1 MASKKKTKKKKSA
14 TKKKKQ
20 VKQKPSLFMRLC
32 KWMVVL
38 GLWGAIAC
46 TGILLWFAKDLPDV
60 TAQATFERRSSIIV
74 KASNGAVIARYGES
88 KGQNISVN
96 DVPEHLVQAV
106 LSIEDRRFYSHP
118 GIDPLGIT
126 RAMITNISKGRLV
139 QGGSTITQ
147 QLAKNLFLT
156 HQRKLKRK
164 IQEALLAL
172 WLERELTKDEI
183 LSAYMNRV
191 YLGAGTYG
199 FEAASQ
205 LYFGK
210 SAKHVTI
217 REAAVLAGLL
227 KAPSRYSPHSNPELA
242 KKRSD
247 VVISAM
253 VDAGFLK
260 KSELTDEQLAFNL
273 PQKPLKSGQNYRY
286 FTDWVVDGLDDL
298 VGRPNIDMVVETTL
312 ISPLQNH
319 AQNTLKQTIDNAD
332 EMSFVSQGAILS
344 MAQDGAIL
352 TMVGGYDYRK
362 SQFNRTTQAIRSPGS
377 SFKPFVFLT
386 AIEQGWDPDDT
397 ILDEKI
403 TEGSYRPKNFAGK
416 YHGKIELTEALSK
429 SMNTA
434 SVRLTQEVGIGNVL
448 KTAKKIGII
457 SPLERDLSL
466 SLGSSGVSVLEMG
479 TAYTTLS
486 NGGYR
491 IFPYAITRITENNG
505 RLLYAR
511 KKPKSYPHTI
521 RTKDVSKLTYMLQ
534 DVIQSGT
541 GKRARLPFPAAGKT
555 GTSQNNRD
563 AWFAGYT
570 DKMATIVWLGNDDNS
585 PMRSITG
592 GNLPAMIWRDVMM
605 FGNNKVS
612 AASFEKSDTDQD
624 NRFSTVLKRLF
635 SSENKNTPP
644 TPKRKNDYSNLND

>member
-1 MASKKKTKKKKSA
+1 MAPAKKNKKKNSKKKQAKKK
-14 TKKKKQ
+14 
-20 VKQKPSLFMRLC
+20 PSIMMRLF

-38 GLWGAIAC
+38 GLWGIIAL
-46 TGILLWFAKDLPDV
+46 TGILLWFAKDLPDI
-60 TAQATFERRSSIIV
+60 TTQASFERRSSIVV
-74 KASNGAVIARYGES
+74 KAANDTIIGRYGES
-88 KGQNISVN
+88 KGQNINVN
-96 DVPEHLVQAV
+96 DVPHHLVHAI
-106 LSIEDRRFYSHP
+106 LSIEDRRFYNHF

-126 RAMITNISKGRLV
+126 RAMITNVRRGRLV

-164 IQEALLAL
+164 IQEALLAI
-172 WLERELTKDEI
+172 WLERELSKDEI

-210 SAKHVTI
+210 SARYVTV

-227 KAPSRYSPHSNPELA
+227 KAPSKYSPHSNPELA

-247 VVISAM
+247 VVINAM
-253 VDAGFLK
+253 VDAGFIK
-260 KSELTDEQLAFNL
+260 KSELSEEQLTFKL
-273 PQKPLKSGQNYRY
+273 PQKPLKSGQDYRY

-298 VGRPNIDMVVETTL
+298 VGRPDIDMIVETTL
-312 ISPLQNH
+312 ISPLQDH

-332 EMSFVSQGAILS
+332 EMSFVSQGAVLS

-352 TMVGGYDYRK
+352 AMVGGYDYRK
-362 SQFNRTTQAIRSPGS
+362 SQFNRTTQAIRPPGS
-377 SFKPFVFLT
+377 SFKPIIFLT
-386 AIEQGWDPDDT
+386 AIEQGWDTDDK

-403 TEGSYRPKNFAGK
+403 TQGSYRPKNFANK
-416 YHGKIELTEALSK
+416 YYGEVELTEALSK

-434 SVRLTQEVGIGNVL
+434 SVRLMQEAGIGNVL
-448 KTAKKIGII
+448 KTSKKLGII
-457 SPLERDLSL
+457 SPLQRDLSL
-466 SLGSSGVSVLEMG
+466 SLGSSGLSMLEMG

-491 IFPYAITRITENNG
+491 VFPYAITRITDKNG
-505 RLLYAR
+505 RVLYQR
-511 KKPKSYPHTI
+511 KKPSSYQHII
-521 RTKDVSKLTYMLQ
+521 RTKHVSKLTYMMQ
-534 DVIQSGT
+534 DVIENGT
-541 GKRARLPFPAAGKT
+541 GRRAKLPFPAAGKT

-570 DKMATIVWLGNDDNS
+570 DKMTTIVWMGNDDNS

-592 GNLPAMIWRDVMM
+592 GNLPASIWRNVMM
-605 FGNNKVS
+605 FGNNKVT
-612 AASFEKSDTDQD
+612 APSFARPEEDQE
-624 NRFSTVLKRLF
+624 NNFSTVLKRLF
-635 SSENKNTPP
+635 SSDNSNTVPK
-644 TPKRKNDYSNLND
+644 PKRKNDYSNLND